1 MKIWIYKRES
11 IVSDDE
17 IEIKVV
23 PCISKEIAKSYFDFD
38 KEEIEQLDSFQNNG
52 TIFEYHGKKIMA
64 IGSYETYALSITEE
78 EVKEKSAWEK

>member
-11 IVSDDE
+11 IVSGDE

-38 KEEIEQLDSFQNNG
+38 KEETSKTDNEI
-52 TIFEYHGKKIMA
+52 
-64 IGSYETYALSITEE
+64 
-78 EVKEKSAWEK
+78 